1 MQALTTQPS
10 QLEQDLVALHSG
22 TQQSKEWFTQSVMN
36 ILQAPT
42 QSSFAKADTI
52 AEAFVSIDA
61 KIDYIKDQQRLLA
74 SLKKQLELAKSSA
87 KVEVSNALTSFG
99 VTKLEGL
106 AISSI
111 TVSQA
116 TDKSVAKL
124 EILDEDELLNRG
136 FFKVEVDREA
146 VEKALLSADERT
158 RTEVI
163 DYADMKIELV
173 HKPATIRINKRKTIA
188 QDEPTHIAA

>member
-1 MQALTTQPS
+1 MQNLTTQTS
-10 QLEQDLVALHSG
+10 TLEQDLVALHSG
-22 TQQSKEWFTQSVMN
+22 TLQSKERFHQNVMN
-36 ILQAPT
+36 ILQTPT

-52 AEAFVSIDA
+52 AEAFVSLDA
-61 KIDYIKDQQRLLA
+61 KIDYIKEQQKLLA
-74 SLKKQLELAKSSA
+74 TLKKQLETAKTLAKA
-87 KVEVSNALTSFG
+87 EVSNALTSLG

-111 TVSQA
+111 TATKA

-136 FFKVEVDREA
+136 YFKVEVDTEA
-146 VEKALLSADERT
+146 VEKALLSADQRH
-158 RTEVI
+158 EVEQF
-163 DYADMKIELV
+163 ADMKIELV
-173 HKPATIRINKRKTIA
+173 HKPATIRINKRKTLA